1 MASYADQGIV
11 RFASPFPF
19 DDTVQ
24 RLLATFAERGI
35 RVFATIDQQAQAIA
49 VGLSLPPTTLI
60 LFGNPSAGTPL
71 MLDNPAAGLDLPLKA
86 LVVEAEPDAVE
97 VFINAAKYVI
107 DRHGLPHGLEA
118 NLLPVEQLIAHV
130 LEAPVER

>member
-1 MASYADQGIV
+1 MASYTDQGIV
-11 RFASPFPF
+11 RFVSPFSF

-24 RLLATFAERGI
+24 RLRATFAERGI
-35 RVFATIDQQAQAIA
+35 NVFATIDQQAQAIA

-71 MLDNPAAGLDLPLKA
+71 MLDNPAAGIDLPLKA
-86 LVVEAEPDAVE
+86 LVVEAEPEQVE

-107 DRHGLPHGLEA
+107 ERHGLSHGLEA
-118 NLLPVEQLIAHV
+118 NLLPAEQLIAHV
-130 LEAPVER
+130 LEAPVEK